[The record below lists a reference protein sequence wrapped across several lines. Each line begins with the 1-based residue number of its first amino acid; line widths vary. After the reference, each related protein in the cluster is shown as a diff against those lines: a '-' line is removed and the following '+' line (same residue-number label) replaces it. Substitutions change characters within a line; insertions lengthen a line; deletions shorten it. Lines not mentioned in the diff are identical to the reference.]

1 VSGRAPPTTAS
12 SASGRSFL
20 ERLDASFLAN
30 VGAAR
35 IRGPLD
41 ELAARRFLFLTG
53 KGGVGKTTVSAAL
66 GLALAARGK
75 RVLIVMPHTKERLSA
90 VLGTKPIGPDV
101 TQVAD
106 RLWAVNVDPE
116 RALSEY
122 GHMVIK
128 VKAVSNAVFNND
140 YIKSFL
146 RAVPGLYEWSMLGKA
161 WFHTTE
167 MGDDGSHRYDV
178 VIFDAPATGHGLD
191 MLRVPKVILDV
202 APPGVLR
209 RDAERAVALFRDPQK
224 SGILVVT
231 LPEEMPVTETIELV
245 HAIEKD
251 LAMPVLRLVVNGV
264 MPPLFTDSERA
275 SLLAHP
281 ELLTLEA
288 ATRAEHDRDAA
299 AVAAARSA
307 RPCSATACAAC
318 SSRWT
323 SPPCS
328 CLTSSTRRRP
338 KKGRRRS
345 PPYWAQPR
353 SRAAERRRR
362 YRQLTRWSVCPA
374 PSLIVK

>member
-1 VSGRAPPTTAS
+1 MFQS
-12 SASGRSFL
+12 SSFL
-20 ERLDASFLAN
+20 DRLDSSFLAN
-30 VGAAR
+30 VGAAK

-41 ELAARRFLFLTG
+41 ELASRRFLFLTG

-101 TQVAD
+101 TQVAE

-116 RALSEY
+116 RALAEY

-140 YIKSFL
+140 YIKAFL

-167 MGDDGSHRYDV
+167 LESDGKNHYDV

-209 RDAERAVALFRDPQK
+209 RDAERAVALFRDPEK

-264 MPPLFTDSERA
+264 MAPLFTDSERA

-299 AVAAARSA
+299 AVAAARRALRETVQRDSLRRLLLTLDEPAVFLPHLFDEASTKEGSQALA
-307 RPCSATACAAC
+307 RVLGAREIA
-318 SSRWT
+318 
-323 SPPCS
+323 
-328 CLTSSTRRRP
+328 
-338 KKGRRRS
+338 GR
-345 PPYWAQPR
+345 
-353 SRAAERRRR
+353 
-362 YRQLTRWSVCPA
+362 
-374 PSLIVK
+374 

>member
-1 VSGRAPPTTAS
+1 MSGTQPSDPSRAAAS
-12 SASGRSFL
+12 FLDRLTGSFL
-20 ERLDASFLAN
+20 EN
-30 VGAAR
+30 VGGR
-35 IRGPLD
+35 RVGGPLD
-41 ELAARRFLFLTG
+41 ELARRRFLFLTG

-101 TQVAD
+101 AQVAD
-106 RLWAVNVDPE
+106 GLWAVNVEPE
-116 RALSEY
+116 RALAEY

-128 VKAVSNAVFNND
+128 VRAVSNAVFGNE

-167 MGDDGSHRYDV
+167 VDEDGRNQYDV

-209 RDAERAVALFRDPQK
+209 RDAERAVALFRDPTK

-251 LAMPVLRLVVNGV
+251 LGMPVLRVVVNGV
-264 MPPLFTDSERA
+264 MAPLFTDAERA

-299 AVAAARSA
+299 AVAGARRALRETVQRDSLRRLLHSLDEPAIVLPHLFDEASTKEGSQALAAVLGA
-307 RPCSATACAAC
+307 PEIA
-318 SSRWT
+318 
-323 SPPCS
+323 
-328 CLTSSTRRRP
+328 
-338 KKGRRRS
+338 GR
-345 PPYWAQPR
+345 
-353 SRAAERRRR
+353 
-362 YRQLTRWSVCPA
+362 
-374 PSLIVK
+374 